1 MHSDFKF
8 KKSSFSKSLFKGQ
21 FLIRILH
28 YCQEKVREKIE
39 LKWKKLVVIWGSCCN
54 FSISFFKIRA
64 RFLFFKLGPKR
75 DSFSH
80 WFVWAWGEEKIKISH
95 CFLPE
100 VDVKRFWHSNKFWG
114 AGEGSVGFFIFILK
128 PISQKQV
135 WLIFFTPVFC
145 HCVDQNLHV
154 CLEQNLEVE
163 SKQHASLC
171 FRCSNELL
179 RKK

>member
-1 MHSDFKF
+1 MFFFERKICQIFEAESSTQLKNNKISIMHSDFKF

-100 VDVKRFWHSNKFWG
+100 VDVKRFWHSKKLWG
-114 AGEGSVGFFIFILK
+114 VMGGIWGVWAKIYVLK
-128 PISQKQV
+128 PISHQKV
-135 WLIFFTPVFC
+135 CHFYTGFFIV
-145 HCVDQNLHV
+145 
-154 CLEQNLEVE
+154 
-163 SKQHASLC
+163 
-171 FRCSNELL
+171 
-179 RKK
+179 